1 MVVTHSCSLLFD
13 CCPTLSVFRVCATH
27 SSKQT
32 CVHVTEVLI
41 TVNVWIARHIQKVR
55 HLIAMET
62 VHFYILTQL
71 FCVEI
76 KTNWVLP
83 ATCDILHRTARAFS
97 FQTIQ
102 HLLWDA
108 NKINR
113 HKMHVPNLL
122 WNSLFTYCDII
133 LFNNK
138 TWMTMTMPLNFK
150 VKISCTL
157 KAHISQS
164 LLKRQEVFPISQMTA
179 KVR

>member
-97 FQTIQ
+97 F
-102 HLLWDA
+102 
-108 NKINR
+108 
-113 HKMHVPNLL
+113 
-122 WNSLFTYCDII
+122 
-133 LFNNK
+133 
-138 TWMTMTMPLNFK
+138 
-150 VKISCTL
+150 
-157 KAHISQS
+157 
-164 LLKRQEVFPISQMTA
+164 
-179 KVR
+179 

>member
-1 MVVTHSCSLLFD
+1 
-13 CCPTLSVFRVCATH
+13 
-27 SSKQT
+27 
-32 CVHVTEVLI
+32 
-41 TVNVWIARHIQKVR
+41 
-55 HLIAMET
+55 
-62 VHFYILTQL
+62 
-71 FCVEI
+71 
-76 KTNWVLP
+76 
-83 ATCDILHRTARAFS
+83 
-97 FQTIQ
+97 
-102 HLLWDA
+102 
-108 NKINR
+108 
-113 HKMHVPNLL
+113 MHVPNLL